1 MRICGFNKTTL
12 LDYPGKVASTIF
24 LGGCNFRCPF
34 CQNGILVVAPGEQP
48 DYSQEELLTFLKKR
62 KGILDGVCISGGE
75 PTLSDGLEEFLGKI
89 KELGYAV
96 KLDTNG
102 SRPKI
107 VKHLAEAG
115 LIDKVAMDIKA
126 CPDNYGNLT
135 GIEKPDMDSIF
146 ETADFLLHGNLDYE
160 FRTTVVRELHTQKD
174 FEEIAG
180 WLAGAKEY
188 YLQAYKDSDG
198 VLRPGYGSYTFEN
211 AYAGLLFGVLS
222 AMIASCIFA
231 VFVLIFKSTPVIVGI
246 ALNLAA
252 WGGTTYLLSMIFKT
266 RGVFIDPQIK
276 SFGSIDIPLI
286 KDIPYIGKFLSGQ
299 NILVY
304 LSLVFMII
312 AYIIMFK
319 TPSSRCGYQK
329 DRSADRRR
337 QRDQVSVYC
346 NSDWRYAVRLRRLVP
361 DHRRLLHVYGKHLRR

>member
-180 WLAGAKEY
+180 WLERKNIICRLIRTQMESSGLDMEAILLKNFRIFRRFFKRRFYLWESGA
-188 YLQAYKDSDG
+188 S
-198 VLRPGYGSYTFEN
+198 
-211 AYAGLLFGVLS
+211 
-222 AMIASCIFA
+222 
-231 VFVLIFKSTPVIVGI
+231 
-246 ALNLAA
+246 
-252 WGGTTYLLSMIFKT
+252 
-266 RGVFIDPQIK
+266 IK
-276 SFGSIDIPLI
+276 
-286 KDIPYIGKFLSGQ
+286 
-299 NILVY
+299 
-304 LSLVFMII
+304 
-312 AYIIMFK
+312 
-319 TPSSRCGYQK
+319 RYQ
-329 DRSADRRR
+329 
-337 QRDQVSVYC
+337 
-346 NSDWRYAVRLRRLVP
+346 
-361 DHRRLLHVYGKHLRR
+361 

>member
-135 GIEKPDMDSIF
+135 GIEKPDMD
-146 ETADFLLHGNLDYE
+146 
-160 FRTTVVRELHTQKD
+160 RTTVVRELHTQKD

-198 VLRPGYGSYTFEN
+198 VLRPGYASYTFEELQN
-211 AYAGLLFGVLS
+211 FQKILQKTILS
-222 AMIASCIFA
+222 
-231 VFVLIFKSTPVIVGI
+231 VGI
-246 ALNLAA
+246 
-252 WGGTTYLLSMIFKT
+252 
-266 RGVFIDPQIK
+266 RGID
-276 SFGSIDIPLI
+276 
-286 KDIPYIGKFLSGQ
+286 
-299 NILVY
+299 
-304 LSLVFMII
+304 
-312 AYIIMFK
+312 
-319 TPSSRCGYQK
+319 
-329 DRSADRRR
+329 
-337 QRDQVSVYC
+337 
-346 NSDWRYAVRLRRLVP
+346 
-361 DHRRLLHVYGKHLRR
+361 

>member
-89 KELGYAV
+89 KELVSLGAWNSVTRLGQTLLEGLDYAV
-96 KLDTNG
+96 KLDPNG

-174 FEEIAG
+174 FEEIAV

-198 VLRPGYGSYTFEN
+198 VLRPGYGSYTFEELQN
-211 AYAGLLFGVLS
+211 FQKILQKTILS
-222 AMIASCIFA
+222 
-231 VFVLIFKSTPVIVGI
+231 VGI
-246 ALNLAA
+246 
-252 WGGTTYLLSMIFKT
+252 
-266 RGVFIDPQIK
+266 RGID
-276 SFGSIDIPLI
+276 
-286 KDIPYIGKFLSGQ
+286 
-299 NILVY
+299 
-304 LSLVFMII
+304 
-312 AYIIMFK
+312 
-319 TPSSRCGYQK
+319 
-329 DRSADRRR
+329 
-337 QRDQVSVYC
+337 
-346 NSDWRYAVRLRRLVP
+346 
-361 DHRRLLHVYGKHLRR
+361 

>member
-107 VKHLAEAG
+107 VKLLAEAG

-180 WLAGAKEY
+180 WLTGAKEY

-198 VLRPGYGSYTFEN
+198 VLRPGYGSYTFEELQN
-211 AYAGLLFGVLS
+211 FQKILQKTILS
-222 AMIASCIFA
+222 
-231 VFVLIFKSTPVIVGI
+231 VGI
-246 ALNLAA
+246 
-252 WGGTTYLLSMIFKT
+252 
-266 RGVFIDPQIK
+266 RGID
-276 SFGSIDIPLI
+276 
-286 KDIPYIGKFLSGQ
+286 
-299 NILVY
+299 
-304 LSLVFMII
+304 
-312 AYIIMFK
+312 
-319 TPSSRCGYQK
+319 
-329 DRSADRRR
+329 
-337 QRDQVSVYC
+337 
-346 NSDWRYAVRLRRLVP
+346 
-361 DHRRLLHVYGKHLRR
+361 

>member
-1 MRICGFNKTTL
+1 MVWRI
-12 LDYPGKVASTIF
+12 
-24 LGGCNFRCPF
+24 
-34 CQNGILVVAPGEQP
+34 
-48 DYSQEELLTFLKKR
+48 
-62 KGILDGVCISGGE
+62 
-75 PTLSDGLEEFLGKI
+75 LGKI

-126 CPDNYGNLT
+126 CPDNYGNLA

-198 VLRPGYGSYTFEN
+198 VS
-211 AYAGLLFGVLS
+211 GLDMEAILLKNFRIFRRFFKRRFYLWESG
-222 AMIASCIFA
+222 AS
-231 VFVLIFKSTPVIVGI
+231 
-246 ALNLAA
+246 
-252 WGGTTYLLSMIFKT
+252 
-266 RGVFIDPQIK
+266 IK
-276 SFGSIDIPLI
+276 
-286 KDIPYIGKFLSGQ
+286 
-299 NILVY
+299 
-304 LSLVFMII
+304 
-312 AYIIMFK
+312 
-319 TPSSRCGYQK
+319 RYQ
-329 DRSADRRR
+329 
-337 QRDQVSVYC
+337 
-346 NSDWRYAVRLRRLVP
+346 
-361 DHRRLLHVYGKHLRR
+361 